1 MANRVL
7 MGNRATGGYGLYVSK
22 TGDDV
27 LTTTN
32 PMAFDSRTGTGW
44 AVKDYGQF
52 IISAGG
58 ADVTKT
64 HNLGYNPLVAIR
76 WSTSI
81 TSGVSTLVFNPCAS
95 FDEREREVG
104 GQANIRET
112 SSGLS
117 WSHVNTNSIII
128 KNQSGTIEDGVT
140 TDTGDDLYIAYIIF
154 FEPDFTGGRGI

>member
-64 HNLGYNPLVAIR
+64 HN
-76 WSTSI
+76 
-81 TSGVSTLVFNPCAS
+81 
-95 FDEREREVG
+95 
-104 GQANIRET
+104 
-112 SSGLS
+112 
-117 WSHVNTNSIII
+117 
-128 KNQSGTIEDGVT
+128 
-140 TDTGDDLYIAYIIF
+140 
-154 FEPDFTGGRGI
+154 

>member
-32 PMAFDSRTGTGW
+32 PLAFDSRTGTGW

-76 WSTSI
+76 WSSSI
-81 TSGVSTLVFNPCAS
+81 SSGVATTVFNPCQS
-95 FDEREREVG
+95 RFERETR
-104 GQANIRET
+104 APASITDTNA
-112 SSGLS
+112 GLS
-117 WSHVNTNSIII
+117 WAHVDTNSIII
-128 KNQSGTIEDGVT
+128 RNESETLSNFSV

-154 FEPDFTGGRGI
+154 FEPDFTGGKGI

>member
-1 MANRVL
+1 MANRIL
-7 MGNRATGGYGLYVSK
+7 LGNRSTGGYGLYVSK
-22 TGDDV
+22 TGDNV
-27 LTTTN
+27 LDTTN
-32 PMAFDSRTGTGW
+32 PLAFDSRTGTGW

-81 TSGVSTLVFNPCAS
+81 TSSVATLAFNPCES
-95 FDEREREVG
+95 FDEREREVDD
-104 GQANIRET
+104 QAHITET
-112 SSGLS
+112 SSGLT

-128 KNQSGTIEDGVT
+128 KNKSGTVVNGST

-154 FEPDFTGGRGI
+154 YEPDFTGGRGI

>member
-27 LTTTN
+27 LTTTH
-32 PMAFDSRTGTGW
+32 PMAFDSRTGSGW

-64 HNLGYNPLVAIR
+64 HNLVYNPLVAIR

-81 TSGVSTLVFNPCAS
+81 TGGVATTVFNPCES
-95 FDEREREVG
+95 FFERERESS
-104 GQANIRET
+104 GQATVTEKG
-112 SSGLS
+112 SGLT

-128 KNQSGTIEDGVT
+128 KNKSGTITNGVT
-140 TDTGDDLYIAYIIF
+140 TSTGDDLYIAYIIF
-154 FEPDFTGGRGI
+154 YQPDFTGGRGI

>member
-32 PMAFDSRTGTGW
+32 PMAFDSRTGSGW

-81 TSGVSTLVFNPCAS
+81 TGGVATTVFNPCES
-95 FDEREREVG
+95 FFERERESS
-104 GQANIRET
+104 GQAT
-112 SSGLS
+112 
-117 WSHVNTNSIII
+117 
-128 KNQSGTIEDGVT
+128 VT
-140 TDTGDDLYIAYIIF
+140 EKGS
-154 FEPDFTGGRGI
+154 

>member
-81 TSGVSTLVFNPCAS
+81 TSGVSTLVLILVRPLMKEKES
-95 FDEREREVG
+95 RVVKQILQRQVQDLL
-104 GQANIRET
+104 
-112 SSGLS
+112 GLML
-117 WSHVNTNSIII
+117 ILI
-128 KNQSGTIEDGVT
+128 
-140 TDTGDDLYIAYIIF
+140 L
-154 FEPDFTGGRGI
+154 

>member
-1 MANRVL
+1 MANRIL
-7 MGNRATGGYGLYVSK
+7 MGNRGTGGYGLYVSK
-22 TGDDV
+22 TGDNV
-27 LTTTN
+27 LDTTN
-32 PMAFDSRTGTGW
+32 PLAFDSRTGTGW

-81 TSGVSTLVFNPCAS
+81 SSGVATLAFNPCES
-95 FDEREREVG
+95 FDERERERND
-104 GQANIRET
+104 QADITVTE
-112 SSGLS
+112 SGIT

-128 KNQSGTIEDGVT
+128 KNKSGTEHNGST
-140 TDTGDDLYIAYIIF
+140 TDTGDNLYIAYIIF